1 MPAVL
6 QATPYLKYIIHT
18 SFKPEST
25 PEDIMYPVITEFLGE
40 YKVPRERFLIYP
52 QLALPWKPDQLEDRC
67 QEIPD
72 FATGN
77 FDFANAPHFK
87 IRIGAEVKRA
97 LRVMLDLPEP
107 SAIEDDG
114 LVKIAF
120 HDLFFQA

>member
-40 YKVPRERFLIYP
+40 YKVPRERFLVYP

-77 FDFANAPHFK
+77 FDFANGTPLQNSH
-87 IRIGAEVKRA
+87 RG
-97 LRVMLDLPEP
+97 
-107 SAIEDDG
+107 
-114 LVKIAF
+114 
-120 HDLFFQA
+120 